1 MLVLSNDDLQDYST
15 DIAWFAGERVKTCGR
30 RLVLLEMHGS
40 TSGQVQSNTYDDGG
54 MTSVE
59 YSVHDLGHTVSED

>member
-1 MLVLSNDDLQDYST
+1 MQATTLVLVLTNYDLQDYST

-40 TSGQVQSNTYDDGG
+40 TSGQVQSNSYDGG
-54 MTSVE
+54 MTSIE
-59 YSVHDLGHTVSED
+59 